1 MARSAITQ
9 RNPLHYR
16 SMSKDQVKQGVKFRI
31 LSAKGRIIEQGE
43 FNSAPEG
50 KSGREMVH
58 VILDTGQMTM
68 RFLDDMGI
76 IPRPNLLWRKDRFT
90 LRIK

>member
-1 MARSAITQ
+1 MTKGEVKKGVGFRTL
-9 RNPLHYR
+9 NP
-16 SMSKDQVKQGVKFRI
+16 
-31 LSAKGRIIEQGE
+31 KGKIIEQGE
-43 FNSAPEG
+43 FDSEPVGE
-50 KSGREMVH
+50 SRHERVH
-58 VILDTGQMTM
+58 VILNNGQMTM